1 MEIIPS
7 MLPVMQMGTRR
18 PRGCQL
24 GLTPF
29 PSILPLLVGC
39 SGLTSCQ
46 GAGLA
51 QETTGSPATGCAAPR
66 YSAGRPRVCALLCL
80 VPPSQINNIPLF
92 TVSTSVPVLLIL
104 HPSSVI
110 LAQMPLAHCKSLSVS
125 FPGGCPCTF
134 HRAC

>member
-1 MEIIPS
+1 

-51 QETTGSPATGCAAPR
+51 QETTGSAATGCAAPR
-66 YSAGRPRVCALLCL
+66 YSAGRPLVCALLCL
-80 VPPSQINNIPLF
+80 VPPLPNKQHTPVYCFHVGPCFADF
-92 TVSTSVPVLLIL
+92 TP
-104 HPSSVI
+104 
-110 LAQMPLAHCKSLSVS
+110 
-125 FPGGCPCTF
+125 
-134 HRAC
+134 